1 MRKILILVLP
11 AVLFVTGCAHQIS
24 EKSLALA
31 DRNVSFS
38 KLRENPDAY
47 RGKLVI
53 LGGTVADVTS
63 LPEGTQLEVIQYEV
77 DRRETPDPTTVS
89 GGRFLA
95 ITPDKLRLPACRP
108 GARVSLAGEVA
119 GRKVQPLKGEAYSY
133 PVIIIKELHIIK
145 SPGVIYPDGDSL
157 SPWKPYGP

>member
-31 DRNVSFS
+31 DRTVSFS

-53 LGGTVADVTS
+53 LGGTVADVAY
-63 LPEGTQLEVIQYEV
+63 LQEGTQLEVIQFEV
-77 DRRETPDPTTVS
+77 DDRETPDTTSVS

-95 ITPDKLRLPACRP
+95 VTPDKVQIPACRP
-108 GARVSLAGEVA
+108 GALVSLAGEVA
-119 GRKVQPLKGEAYSY
+119 GRKVQPLKGQEYSY

-145 SPGVIYPDGDSL
+145 SPDGNSL
-157 SPWKPYGP
+157 SPWNPYGA